1 MIRLIII
8 SLSARVEVLNKR
20 LDIIKE
26 LFDMLASELANR
38 HSNTLEWI
46 VIILIMVEVFFQM
59 LAILLEWSGH

>member
-46 VIILIMVEVFFQM
+46 VIILIMVEVFFQVHH
-59 LAILLEWSGH
+59 ACFAHG